1 MKKLSALFLMLFLYV
16 PGIKGHVLSNTDSPV
31 RLSETYE
38 LANIILALT
47 DYGKTDPWEVSQQSA
62 YYQQVRA
69 HFDQYSN
76 HPLLKKVNYSRQ
88 QWENY
93 LSFRTDSYAFSF
105 DAANHLVRKFP
116 LVTNQGFNPFEENLS
131 LIEDF
136 VNLSGFRQF
145 YKDHIPYYQD
155 LSKAYLDSQ
164 HYPEML
170 RFLEKELGKHAVS
183 STYAI
188 VMSPLVGRMNCHRRV
203 AGTDTD
209 FITLPNFLLTGK
221 AVKEASQEEIA
232 SGTHM
237 LFTELDH
244 AFVNPLT
251 EKYRSLVRANFDNQL
266 WDTGS
271 GYETDSLAT
280 FNEYM
285 TWGIYNL
292 FVEQY
297 FPSVA
302 AKVSLDWTLQNETR
316 GFYAS
321 ALFTKELTTLYH
333 TRKRGQTIKDIYPAF
348 IKRLGLLKDSL
359 SKPVIKVCN
368 LNNETIHDTIATF
381 VIEFS
386 EPMYQVLSFE
396 VIRVI
401 EQNGKTK
408 TEQITLTT
416 ANNGLAWSDNGKVM
430 SFQLRLVNDA
440 TNHLV
445 FNYPWK
451 TLTPLKSL
459 RGIDLPPYSKI
470 KTTVKVS
477 GKQ

>member
-1 MKKLSALFLMLFLYV
+1 MKKLSALLLMLFLYV
-16 PGIKGHVLSNTDSPV
+16 PGTMGQALSNHDSPV

-47 DYGKTDPWEVSQQSA
+47 DYGKTDPWEVSQQST

-76 HPLLKKVNYSRQ
+76 HPLLTKVNYSRQ

-116 LVTNQGFNPFEENLS
+116 LVTNQGFNPFEENLN

-136 VNLSGFRQF
+136 AKLSGFRQF
-145 YKDHIPYYQD
+145 YQAHASYYRD
-155 LSKAYLDSQ
+155 LSKAYLNSQ
-164 HYPEML
+164 HYPEMR
-170 RFLEKELGKHAVS
+170 RFLEKELGKHSVTGA
-183 STYAI
+183 YAI

-203 AGTDTD
+203 AGIDTD

-266 WDTGS
+266 WDAGS

-302 AKVSLDWTLQNETR
+302 AQVSLDWTLQNETR

-333 TRKRGQTIKDIYPAF
+333 TRKPTQTIKDIYPAF

-359 SKPVIKVCN
+359 SKPVIRACN
-368 LNNETIHDTIATF
+368 LNDKTIHDTTATF

-386 EPMYQVLSFE
+386 ESMHPVSTFE

-408 TEQITLTT
+408 TEQITLNT
-416 ANNGLAWSDNGKVM
+416 ANNGLAWSDNC
-430 SFQLRLVNDA
+430 RLVSFHLSLVKDMV
-440 TNHLV
+440 NHLV

-451 TLTPLKSL
+451 TVTPLRSL
-459 RGIDLPPYSKI
+459 RGINLSPYSRI
-470 KTTVKVS
+470 KTTVKS
-477 GKQ
+477 IR

>member
-1 MKKLSALFLMLFLYV
+1 MKKLSALFVMLFLYV
-16 PGIKGHVLSNTDSPV
+16 PGIMGQVLSNPDSPV

-38 LANIILALT
+38 LANIILAMT

-62 YYQQVRA
+62 YYQEVRT
-69 HFDQYSN
+69 HFDQYKN
-76 HPLLKKVNYSRQ
+76 HPLLTKVNYSRQ

-105 DAANHLVRKFP
+105 DAENHLVRKFP
-116 LVTNQGFNPFEENLS
+116 MVTNKGFNPFEENIN

-136 VNLSGFRQF
+136 VKLSGFRKF
-145 YKDHIPYYQD
+145 YQTHSSYYQD
-155 LSKAYLDSQ
+155 LSKAYLASQ
-164 HYPEML
+164 HYPEMR
-170 RFLEKELGKHAVS
+170 RFLEKELGKHSVT

-203 AGTDTD
+203 AGIDTD

-221 AVKEASQEEIA
+221 AIKEASQEEVA

-266 WDTGS
+266 WDAGS

-302 AKVSLDWTLQNETR
+302 AQVSLDWTLQNETR

-321 ALFTKELTTLYH
+321 ALFTKELTTRYH
-333 TRKRGQTIKDIYPAF
+333 IRKPGQTIKDIYPAF
-348 IKRLGLLKDSL
+348 IKRLGLLKESL
-359 SKPVIKVCN
+359 SKPAIRACN
-368 LNNETIHDTIATF
+368 LNDKTIHDTTATF

-386 EPMYQVLSFE
+386 EPMHQAPSFE

-401 EQNGKTK
+401 EENGKTR

-416 ANNGLAWSDNGKVM
+416 ANNGLAWSDNGREV
-430 SFQLRLVNDA
+430 SFHLSLVKDMV
-440 TNHLV
+440 NHLV

-451 TLTPLKSL
+451 TVTPLKSL
-459 RGIDLPPYSKI
+459 RGIDLPPYSHI
-470 KTTVKVS
+470 KTTVNSIK
-477 GKQ
+477 